1 MEKLSRYFCLLCVCG
16 AFLWVASCGGGTH
29 PNTQQTEKPAA
40 PAYPPEVDQAAQK
53 LFGAETEVLAYGD
66 LAGNG
71 KQEALVV
78 NRLKK
83 TPKGMVPGNL
93 VTRAGILEDEGK
105 GSWKEIFLCD
115 EHFKNSK
122 GFLGG
127 QPLSPVNGWR
137 LQYEQDAKKGLEMYF
152 TPLQKPAGG
161 YIQTFGVRWNPAVK
175 RYQMLDRNF
184 DKFLGELSTLE
195 PIDDTNQ

>member
-1 MEKLSRYFCLLCVCG
+1 MVRHFCLSAVCG
-16 AFLWVASCGGGTH
+16 AFLLLASCGGSSH
-29 PNTQQTEKPAA
+29 PNTQQTAKPVA

-53 LFGAETEVLAYGD
+53 LFGAETEVIAYGD

-71 KQEALVV
+71 KQEALIV
-78 NRLKK
+78 NRLKT

-93 VTRAGILEDEGK
+93 VTRAGILENEGK
-105 GSWKEIFLCD
+105 DSWKEVFLCD
-115 EHFKNSK
+115 EHFKNPK

-127 QPLSPVNGWR
+127 QPLAPVNGWR
-137 LQYEQDAKKGLEMYF
+137 LQYEQDPKKGLAMYF

-161 YIQTFGVRWNPAVK
+161 YIQTFGVRWNPEAK

-184 DKFLGELSTLE
+184 DKFLGEISTLE
-195 PIDDTNQ
+195 PIDATSNE